1 MIKDSLLEKYFKSD
15 DLLNF
20 DFNLDDQRKL
30 NYTYVFKYY
39 DRETEHYY
47 PFVNWYAATEEEIEL
62 NNKFAPEL
70 IEKQFYCMPK
80 NPSFDFY
87 IQYDNWQLSLLADYF
102 SEVFEERALQKG
114 VQPSHKYYNVIL
126 PQSKYIEIMNCI
138 NDYKLLTIRD
148 LLVEVVSIAQHYYVE
163 NIKFWEQ
170 TAQQKIVSN
179 AEKEAQKV
187 TYLLDKFYKND
198 RDRFTSRA
206 KPEPELLHI
215 NFVFNDETIKI
226 KHNWLA
232 KEFIQHFKDHYDNL
246 LHNNWR
252 LNLARYPEY
261 FEDNYIKQQFKYNL
275 TKSLYNLFTEEK
287 FFPVTKAK
295 PTPNNLMLCIAKIL
309 EFCLIPVSAEGE
321 LDAIK
326 IKNIR
331 NWLKR
336 N

>member
-1 MIKDSLLEKYFKSD
+1 MEDSLLEKYFKGNAF
-15 DLLNF
+15 LNF

-39 DRETEHYY
+39 DKRIEHYY
-47 PFVNWYAATEEEIEL
+47 PFVNWFAAIEEDIEL
-62 NNKFAPEL
+62 NKKVAPEL
-70 IEKQFYCMPK
+70 IEIQLYRMPEK
-80 NPSFDFY
+80 RPFDFN
-87 IQYDNWQLSLLADYF
+87 IQYYNWQLSLLADYF
-102 SEVFEERALQKG
+102 SEVFEERALQNG

-138 NDYKLLTIRD
+138 NDYELLTIRD

-170 TAQQKIVSN
+170 TAQQKIISS
-179 AEKEAQKV
+179 AEKETQKV
-187 TYLLDKFYKND
+187 IYLLDKFYKND
-198 RDRFTSRA
+198 RDHFTSRA
-206 KPEPELLHI
+206 KLEPELLNI

-226 KHNWLA
+226 EHNWLA
-232 KEFIQHFKDHYDNL
+232 KEFIQHFKNHYDNL
-246 LHNNWR
+246 LHKNWR
-252 LNLARYPEY
+252 LDLAGYPDSFENNNL
-261 FEDNYIKQQFKYNL
+261 KQQFKYNL